1 MVPVLLNF
9 FLTGVSHQ
17 PVGDVDQGM
26 YSKYRLDGSLSDL
39 RNEMTKTPEKMTLE
53 ASFADDTA
61 LMARKESDLYV
72 IVNKLLKLFV
82 SLSDHQP

>member
-1 MVPVLLNF
+1 
-9 FLTGVSHQ
+9 
-17 PVGDVDQGM
+17 M

-82 SLSDHQP
+82 KKASPFSSSPLVPPLFRLQSHSNELS